1 MEAEKIVMPEPTAKP
16 KEPEAEEVPEL
27 TEEELK
33 IDYEYRHQEREHVN
47 ARLRAIAEALDDQDA
62 IYCVRHTVVRSEEYT
77 APALIQAVK
86 GLCMAGAPPV
96 DPLAHRRGGGSDVG
110 DILASA
116 LQALGNLAP
125 MILQQMSM
133 RKAESPPPR
142 APVEPI
148 PAPPPPAPE
157 VHL

>member
-1 MEAEKIVMPEPTAKP
+1 MEAEKIVMPEQTEKP
-16 KEPEAEEVPEL
+16 KEPEAEVPEL

-33 IDYEYRHQEREHVN
+33 IDYEYRNQEREHVN

-110 DILASA
+110 DILAGA
-116 LQALGNLAP
+116 LQAMGSLAP
-125 MILQQMSM
+125 MILQASM
-133 RKAESPPPR
+133 RKAESPPSP
-142 APVEPI
+142 PVAPI
-148 PAPPPPAPE
+148 PVPPPLAPE